1 MMIRAPLA
9 AVAAAVLCAAV
20 VWAAPLGAQEATGAP
35 GVVAPAPATDS
46 VAPLD
51 RMDGGQLRAGAA
63 TFRLT
68 LVRDVGPTA
77 LGTRTVEVSEA
88 SLGGT
93 PTWLF
98 VERRIGTAVPTLDS
112 LWLSRTDLRPLRWAA
127 AVDRT
132 QLAASFARD
141 SVFGAVQSYAGRF
154 SFSAGV
160 LPGVLVT
167 PAMAEKIV
175 ELLPL
180 RVGYRAGASLL
191 LIDTG
196 TPRALPAEVTVER
209 EERIRTAAG
218 DVDCWLVLLRAGAM
232 EERLWVEK
240 SRRAVVR
247 TEQGSA
253 VGRVVADLL

>member
-1 MMIRAPLA
+1 MGALMA
-9 AVAAAVLCAAV
+9 ALTAAALSTVPVAAQESAA
-20 VWAAPLGAQEATGAP
+20 TP

-51 RMDGGQLRAGAA
+51 RLDGGQLRAGAA
-63 TFRLT
+63 TYRLT

-77 LGTRTVEVSEA
+77 LGTRTVEVSES
-88 SLGGT
+88 SLGGA

-98 VERRIGTAVPTLDS
+98 VERRMGSAVPTLDS
-112 LWLSRTDLRPLRWAA
+112 LWLSRADLTPLRWVAS
-127 AVDRT
+127 VDRT

-154 SFSAGV
+154 SFAAGV

-167 PAMAEKIV
+167 AAMAEKIV

-196 TPRALPAEVTVER
+196 VPRALPAELAVER
-209 EERIRTAAG
+209 EERTRTSAG
-218 DVDCWLVLLRAGAM
+218 DVDCWVVLLRAGAM

-253 VGRVVADLL
+253 LGRVVAELN

>member
-1 MMIRAPLA
+1 MSKLRAPLA
-9 AVAAAVLCAAV
+9 AVAAATLCAATV
-20 VWAAPLGAQEATGAP
+20 GAQEGTPSPA
-35 GVVAPAPATDS
+35 VVAPAPATDS
-46 VAPLD
+46 VAPLE
-51 RMDGGQLRAGAA
+51 RLDGSQLRPGASSY
-63 TFRLT
+63 RLT
-68 LVRDVGPTA
+68 LVREAGPTA
-77 LGTRTVEVSEA
+77 LGTRTVEVREA

-93 PTWLF
+93 SAWLF
-98 VERRIGTAVPTLDS
+98 VERRTGTAVPTLDS
-112 LWLSRTDLRPLRWAA
+112 LWLSRSDLAPLRWAA
-127 AVDRT
+127 GVDRT

-167 PAMAEKIV
+167 PAMTEKVV

-196 TPRALPAEVTVER
+196 TPRALPAELTVEG
-209 EERIRTAAG
+209 EERLPTAAG
-218 DVDCWLVLLRAGAM
+218 DADCWVVLLRAGAM

-247 TEQGSA
+247 TEQGTA
-253 VGRVVADLL
+253 AGRVVADLL

>member
-1 MMIRAPLA
+1 MLRAPLA
-9 AVAAAVLCAAV
+9 ALAAATLCAAV
-20 VWAAPLGAQEATGAP
+20 LGAQEGAP
-35 GVVAPAPATDS
+35 SAAVVAPAPATDS
-46 VAPLD
+46 VATLG
-51 RMDGGQLRAGAA
+51 RLDGGQVRAGAA
-63 TFRLT
+63 TYRLT

-77 LGTRTVEVSEA
+77 LGTRTVEVREA
-88 SLGGT
+88 SLGGAS
-93 PTWLF
+93 TWLL
-98 VERRIGTAVPTLDS
+98 VERRTGTAVPTVDS
-112 LWLSRTDLRPLRWAA
+112 LWLSRSDLLPLRWVAA
-127 AVDRT
+127 IDRT

-167 PAMAEKIV
+167 PAMTERIV

-180 RVGYRAGASLL
+180 RIGYRAGASLL
-191 LIDTG
+191 LVDTG
-196 TPRALPAEVTVER
+196 TPRALPAELTVER
-209 EERIRTAAG
+209 EERLRTATG
-218 DVDCWLVLLRAGAM
+218 DADCWVVLLRAGAM

-253 VGRVVADLL
+253 AGRLVADLI

>member
-1 MMIRAPLA
+1 MKRVGALMVALT
-9 AVAAAVLCAAV
+9 AAALRTGSAA
-20 VWAAPLGAQEATGAP
+20 AQEPVAAP

-51 RMDGGQLRAGAA
+51 RLDGSLLRAGAA
-63 TFRLT
+63 TYRLS

-77 LGTRTVEVSEA
+77 LGTRAVEVSES
-88 SLGGT
+88 SLAGT

-98 VERRIGTAVPTLDS
+98 VERRVGTPVPTLDS
-112 LWLSRTDLRPLRWAA
+112 LWLSRVDLTPLRWVAS
-127 AVDRT
+127 VDRT

-154 SFSAGV
+154 SFAAGV

-196 TPRALPAEVTVER
+196 APRALPAELAVER
-209 EERIRTAAG
+209 EERTRTTTG
-218 DVDCWLVLLRAGAM
+218 EVDCWVVVLRAGAM

-253 VGRVVADLL
+253 VGRVVSELL